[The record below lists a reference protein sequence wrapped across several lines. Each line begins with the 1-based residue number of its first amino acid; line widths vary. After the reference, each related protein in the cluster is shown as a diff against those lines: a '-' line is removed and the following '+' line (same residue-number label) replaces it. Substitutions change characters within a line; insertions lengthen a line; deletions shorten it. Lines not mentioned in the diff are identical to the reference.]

1 MSQVEDG
8 HLEPGPRPPRLPRL
22 LAGVSLKA
30 LFVLTAKTTRRI
42 CSCQVSSLSLGFPAP
57 PWGPQPLPGVPCSSL
72 GPWPLPGVPRSS
84 LGSPAPPW
92 GPQLLPGVPHSSL
105 GSFTPP

>member
-8 HLEPGPRPPRLPRL
+8 HLEPGPHPPRLPRL

-42 CSCQVSSLSLGFPAP
+42 CSCQVPRPSLGSPTP
-57 PWGPQPLPGVPCSSL
+57 PWGPP
-72 GPWPLPGVPRSS
+72 PLPGVPRSS
-84 LGSPAPPW
+84 LKSLAPLDVLLVRRKGCW
-92 GPQLLPGVPHSSL
+92 GVASELCFVCEVK
-105 GSFTPP
+105 